1 MEGRRREL
9 ATTGAANAARTLA
22 RGRPELGRRL
32 ATTPGRL
39 RLAAALLALGTIAFG
54 ALAARAADTR
64 RQAVGSVAAT
74 EPLLVDAVD
83 LSAGLSDVHA
93 IAALS
98 FLVGGTEPALAR
110 RRYERLLRR
119 AGAGV
124 AELAGEIGTSP
135 GSEPAVRGI
144 TQRLPVYAGL
154 IDNARANNRQGFP
167 VGSAYLRRASTTM
180 RDEILPSA
188 RELYKTEAKRLT
200 THYRAG
206 VSTWTIPAV
215 SLAGGALL
223 ALLAATQLY
232 IARATRRIVNPRLA
246 LASVVLLGLLA
257 WTLVAFALQDSR
269 LLRAQRAGSDPVELL
284 TAARILASRA
294 QADESTALAARGGGS
309 GESRLADVDRGFS
322 ALTRPIGRDR
332 AGPARGSGGLLDV
345 AAGRGNRS
353 AAIDAIYAAYRT
365 YLAAHRRVV
374 AQETRGDFSRAVK
387 LAVGTSP
394 RSTRRAGAALNAALD
409 REVDVAQ
416 ARFRDAVSG
425 ADAALGGLA
434 LGIPG
439 LAALSA
445 LLALLGVRQRL
456 REYR

>member
-1 MEGRRREL
+1 MAGV
-9 ATTGAANAARTLA
+9 GNAAVRVA
-22 RGRPELGRRL
+22 RSRPAIGRQL

-39 RLAAALLALGTIAFG
+39 RLAAALLALGAIAFG

-64 RQAVGSVAAT
+64 RQAVRSVATT

-93 IAALS
+93 IAAFS
-98 FLVGGTEPALAR
+98 FLVGGTEPALSR
-110 RRYERLLRR
+110 RRYERELRR
-119 AGAGV
+119 TGAGV
-124 AELAGEIGTSP
+124 AALAGEVGTSP
-135 GSEPAVRGI
+135 GSGPAVRSI

-188 RELYKTEAKRLT
+188 RELYKTEAKHLT

-206 VSTWTIPAV
+206 VSSWTVPAV
-215 SLAGGALL
+215 ILAGGALL

-232 IARATRRIVNPRLA
+232 IARATRRVVNPRLA
-246 LASVVLLGLLA
+246 LATAVLLGLLA
-257 WTLVAFALQDSR
+257 WIFVGFALQESR
-269 LLRAQRAGSDPVELL
+269 LLRAQRTGSDPVELL
-284 TAARILASRA
+284 TAARILALRA
-294 QADESTALAARGGGS
+294 QADESTALAARGGGA
-309 GESRLADVDRGFS
+309 GESRLADVDRGFV

-332 AGPARGSGGLLDV
+332 AGHARGSGGLLDV
-345 AAGRGNRS
+345 AAARGHRT
-353 AAIDAIYAAYRT
+353 AAIDAIYGAYRR
-365 YLAAHRRVV
+365 YLAAHARVV
-374 AQETRGDFSRAVK
+374 RQEIRGDFSTAVK
-387 LAVGTSP
+387 LAVGASP
-394 RSTRRAGAALNAALD
+394 RSTRRAGAALNDALA
-409 REVDVAQ
+409 REVRVAQ
-416 ARFRDAVSG
+416 ARFDDAVSR

-434 LGIPG
+434 AGIPV
-439 LAALSA
+439 LTALSA